1 MIAVLDYGIGNIGS
15 IRNMLMKAGENDVEF
30 VDRSKQLVKAEKIIW
45 PVSSSIVSGEITRNE
60 AIKEMEDDSVYYR
73 RWL

>member
-30 VDRSKQLVKAEKIIW
+30 VDRSKQLVKAEKII
-45 PVSSSIVSGEITRNE
+45 
-60 AIKEMEDDSVYYR
+60 
-73 RWL
+73 